1 MGEWPIH
8 GTRASGE
15 TQGRSFPLRDTP
27 EVPHAPKSPVGR
39 RFPSVTGA
47 ALSGESLCFPDD
59 LFGAPSVLLVA
70 YQRMAQVDVSSWL
83 EFLAMREPELTVYEV
98 PTIPAVADRRR
109 AGWIDNGMRKGVPRV
124 LWPQVVTLYGE
135 GSPVHRFLGDDGFVG
150 ASVVLLDAHGVVRW
164 FDGRGFSPDKG
175 GDLLDELRQIDLG
188 Q

>member
-1 MGEWPIH
+1 M
-8 GTRASGE
+8 
-15 TQGRSFPLRDTP
+15 SFPLRDTP